1 MNRTDRQE
9 YFHLLGATASDQA
22 VVNLASQYLAAWA
35 PAELAAIPNE
45 CRPGAVRDVEDLSDI
60 AYCLTRA
67 RIESSMVNSRL
78 DEMELFFAHACV
90 RVSELESAPHRSSVK
105 SYLTR

>member
-1 MNRTDRQE
+1 MSNTTRQE

-22 VVNLASQYLAAWA
+22 VVNLASQYLSAW
-35 PAELAAIPNE
+35 PPSELAAIPNA

-60 AYCLTRA
+60 AYALTRA
-67 RIESSMVNSRL
+67 RIESSVVNPRL
-78 DEMELFFAHACV
+78 DEMELFFAHACA
-90 RVSELESAPHRSSVK
+90 RVSELESAPLRSPVK